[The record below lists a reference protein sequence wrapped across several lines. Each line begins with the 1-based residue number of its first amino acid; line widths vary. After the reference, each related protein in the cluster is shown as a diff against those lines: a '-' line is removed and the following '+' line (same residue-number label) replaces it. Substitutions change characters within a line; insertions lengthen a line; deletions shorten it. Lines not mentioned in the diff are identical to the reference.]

1 MTLKEKMRLLQ
12 RAQELIRRKA
22 TGTPRELANRLEISE
37 RTWYRILE
45 ELKDTG
51 LPVVYCKERQSYY
64 FEEFDPYFLSKNDL

>member
-12 RAQELIRRKA
+12 RTQDLIRRKA
-22 TGTPRELANRLEISE
+22 TGTPRELANRLEICE

-51 LPVVYCKERQSYY
+51 LPVAYCKERQSYY
-64 FEEFDPYFLSKNDL
+64 FAEVDPYFLSKNDQ